1 MSYGLTYQHL
11 ELNCVNFDYF
21 VLPLL
26 LLLFISDAVPYHDGL
41 CGGCCTS
48 LYGTGGVIALLHL
61 LLVVFSVE
69 DAEHLVTGDGLVVGR
84 QVDVLVVLGRRG
96 T

>member
-26 LLLFISDAVPYHDGL
+26 LLFISDVVPYHDGL

-69 DAEHLVTGDGLVVGR
+69 DAGHLVAGDGLVVGDR
-84 QVDVLVVLGRRG
+84 
-96 T
+96 

>member
-21 VLPLL
+21 VLSL
-26 LLLFISDAVPYHDGL
+26 LLLFISDVVPYHNGL
-41 CGGCCTS
+41 CGGYCIS

-69 DAEHLVTGDGLVVGR
+69 DAEHLVTGGGPIAGR

>member
-26 LLLFISDAVPYHDGL
+26 LLFISDVVPYHDGL
-41 CGGCCTS
+41 YGGCCIS

-69 DAEHLVTGDGLVVGR
+69 DAEHLVVGNGPIVGR
-84 QVDVLVVLGRRG
+84 QVEE
-96 T
+96 